1 MKASAALVQAWQADP
16 QTQVSVIV
24 HTEGFAE
31 QYGETMADLGMTVGR
46 VFRLTN
52 TIAARGLA
60 FQILDLLEQPWV
72 RKIELDQ
79 QITTM
84 G

>member
-1 MKASAALVQAWQADP
+1 MKASVALVKTWRADP
-16 QTQVSVIV
+16 QAKVSVIV
-24 HTEGFAE
+24 HTEGVAE
-31 QYGETMADLGMTVGR
+31 QHGETVARLGMTVGR

-60 FQILDLLEQPWV
+60 CQVLDLLEQPWV

-84 G
+84 N